1 VVEDTLRPDL
11 AERLAIEKAGVIMI
25 DSHIHHHEKG
35 RIFLATRLT
44 GVRRDQISSR
54 TTPPTRAHEG

>member
-25 DSHIHHHEKG
+25 DCHIHYHEKR

-54 TTPPTRAHEG
+54 TSPPNIAHEG

>member
-1 VVEDTLRPDL
+1 
-11 AERLAIEKAGVIMI
+11 MI
-25 DSHIHHHEKG
+25 DCHIHYHEKR

-54 TTPPTRAHEG
+54 TSPPNIAHEG